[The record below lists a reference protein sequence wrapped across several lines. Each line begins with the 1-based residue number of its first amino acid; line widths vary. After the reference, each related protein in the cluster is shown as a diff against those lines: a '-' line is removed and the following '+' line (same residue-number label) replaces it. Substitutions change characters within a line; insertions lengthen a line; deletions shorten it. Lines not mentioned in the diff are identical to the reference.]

1 MRSAR
6 RRKCPPEN
14 KRNNTLDWLED
25 IGKLLPIKQIY
36 KDAAQPAVR
45 QVGQALEKT
54 VKAARFALAPIEY
67 LAAQND
73 RYQRYLE
80 RVANK
85 VPEERLMEAHPQL
98 VGPIFDNL
106 RYVEE
111 DSMIAELFVN
121 LLARAIDKE
130 RVHEAHPAFVHI
142 IAQLSPDEAVIL
154 FHLKK
159 QLYTYRQHA
168 QFHRETNTF
177 APRTLTENTFP
188 IAELVFPQNFSI
200 YMDHLHSLDLA
211 GIWQQGNQEVIFE
224 GEPRVQ
230 TGVSITSVIALTS
243 FGQLFANACVPDEI
257 PGKLAE
263 PQNTKK

>member
-1 MRSAR
+1 MG
-6 RRKCPPEN
+6 
-14 KRNNTLDWLED
+14 WLED
-25 IGKLLPIKQIY
+25 IGKLLPVKQIY

-45 QVGQALEKT
+45 QVGKVLEKT
-54 VKAARFALAPIEY
+54 VKAARFVLAPVEY

-85 VPEERLMEAHPQL
+85 VPEERLVEAHPQL
-98 VGPIFDNL
+98 AGPIFDNL

-111 DSMIAELFVN
+111 DSIIAELFVN

-159 QLYTYRQHA
+159 QTYTYRQHA
-168 QFHRETNTF
+168 QYHRETGTF
-177 APRTLTENTFP
+177 APRTLAENTFP
-188 IAELVFPQNFSI
+188 TSDLAFPQNFPM

-211 GIWQQGNQEVIFE
+211 GIWQQGNQEPISE

-230 TGVSITSVIALTS
+230 TGVNITSIITLTS
-243 FGQLFANACVPDEI
+243 FGQLFANACVPDEM
-257 PGKLAE
+257 PGKL
-263 PQNTKK
+263 QSSQQDV